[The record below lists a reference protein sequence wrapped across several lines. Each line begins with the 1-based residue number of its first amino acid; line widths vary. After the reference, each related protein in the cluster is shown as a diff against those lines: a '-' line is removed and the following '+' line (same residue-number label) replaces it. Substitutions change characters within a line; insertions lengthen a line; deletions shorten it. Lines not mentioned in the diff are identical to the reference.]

1 MSDEQEKIKSK
12 NCNTAVRKMKIYTK
26 QGDEGKTSLL
36 GGERVWKDN
45 QRIQAYGTVDE
56 LNAILGIVVTELKSE
71 ELKEELRSIQSELF
85 TIGADLATPN
95 NKSVKIVRVDNNFT
109 KRIEV
114 LIDKYDEKLPE
125 LKNFI
130 LPGGSKASAYL
141 HLARTVC
148 RRAEREVVSLIKE
161 VEINPE
167 IEVYLN
173 RLSDLLFVLARYEN
187 YISGIEDIKW
197 NP

>member
-1 MSDEQEKIKSK
+1 
-12 NCNTAVRKMKIYTK
+12 MKIYTK
-26 QGDEGKTSLL
+26 QGDGGKTSLL
-36 GGERVWKDN
+36 GGEKVWKDN
-45 QRIQAYGTVDE
+45 QRIKAYGTLDE
-56 LNAILGIVVTELKSE
+56 LNAILGIIITESKSE
-71 ELKEELRSIQSELF
+71 ELKGELRSIQSELF
-85 TIGADLATPN
+85 AIGADLATPN
-95 NKSVKIVRVDNNFT
+95 NKSVKIVRIDESYA
-109 KRIEV
+109 KRVEN
-114 LIDKYDEKLPE
+114 LIDKYDDKLPE

-130 LPGGSKASAYL
+130 LPGGSKAASYL

-161 VEINPE
+161 VEINPQ

-187 YISGIEDIKW
+187 YINGIEDIKW